1 MRFFLILVAVFSQL
15 IYSTTLQELI
25 DIGVKNSAI
34 LEKTNLQI
42 ELIQA
47 KKEESRAKKFG
58 EFDLVGSYNHY
69 NLPRT
74 LAPIVP
80 SALSP
85 NSSVETTKDLFSTG
99 VQYSVPIFTGGA
111 IKEQVE
117 IDKLSKIALEKR
129 ENLTKEEYIYNIR
142 SLYLSGL
149 SLQDLIISQN
159 GYIDT
164 LEKLKEIVKFSVDAG
179 KKAKI
184 DYIKVDTTLKSASGK
199 LDSLKS
205 NLKMIK
211 NTLIAITHIDNID
224 NLEPIIV
231 NVEEQNIQTP
241 TNDSN
246 FNGLDRFQLQDLEIE
261 KSKRVENRA
270 KALIKPQVT
279 LKGYFGYNY
288 DIDDSLNKERLWQ
301 IGVNL
306 KWNIFDFDR
315 SDFKIQQAKIA
326 KLQAVVQKKKL
337 TEDFKKLLANAINKI
352 EIALAE
358 YKTNLAQLNLLQETQ
373 KIEEARYEAG
383 VATLNDLLLAKAKTQ
398 IAKSKLIESQYK
410 YQNGIYYMDYLLERG
425 EIK

>member
-1 MRFFLILVAVFSQL
+1 MRKVLILIAVFNQS
-15 IYSTTLQELI
+15 IFSTTLQELI
-25 DIGVKNSAI
+25 DIGIKNSAI

-58 EFDLVGSYNHY
+58 EFDLIGSYNHY

-117 IDKLSKIALEKR
+117 IDKLSQVALEKR

-159 GYIDT
+159 RYIDT

-224 NLEPIIV
+224 NLEPIVV
-231 NVEEQNIQTP
+231 NVEEQNLQTP
-241 TNDSN
+241 NNDN
-246 FNGLDRFQLQDLEIE
+246 DFNSLDRFQLQDLEIE

-270 KALIKPQVT
+270 KALIKPQIS

-326 KLQAVVQKKKL
+326 KLQTVVQKKKL

-410 YQNGIYYMDYLLERG
+410 YQNGLYYMDYLLERG
-425 EIK
+425 ETK

>member
-184 DYIKVDTTLKSASGK
+184 DYIKVDTTLKSANGK